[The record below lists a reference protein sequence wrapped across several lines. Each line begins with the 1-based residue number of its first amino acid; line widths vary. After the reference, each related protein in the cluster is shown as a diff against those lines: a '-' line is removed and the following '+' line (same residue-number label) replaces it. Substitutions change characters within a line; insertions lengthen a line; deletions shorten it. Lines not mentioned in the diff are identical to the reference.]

1 MKKFFKS
8 RKKVVWSIIG
18 LVVLAF
24 VGYQIFKPKAGAVV
38 GTIQKGEV
46 KETLTLSGEVASD
59 QDAVLQFQSAG
70 KIAWVAV
77 KVGQFVNKGKGLM
90 GLDALILNS
99 AYETTLN
106 NYRSTQAT
114 VQKIHDDV
122 KDHSADESFAQ
133 KQVRT
138 AAEVANDNAYEA
150 VKIAK
155 KNLDESVLI
164 SPITGVVTM
173 VTNPVAGINVTPG
186 VPQVEILN
194 PSSVYLSVTA
204 DQNDVVSLKI
214 GDLAA
219 ITLDA
224 YSDSTVSGQVTSISM
239 SPKVGETSTVYE
251 VKLAL
256 TGGQDTIVY
265 KVGMTADA
273 DFVVND
279 KKDVLYVDP
288 KFIKEDTKGKY
299 LLVGVKKEKVYVV
312 TGIESANQVEVS
324 GNIQEG
330 QSVSG

>member
-1 MKKFFKS
+1 
-8 RKKVVWSIIG
+8 
-18 LVVLAF
+18 
-24 VGYQIFKPKAGAVV
+24 
-38 GTIQKGEV
+38 
-46 KETLTLSGEVASD
+46 
-59 QDAVLQFQSAG
+59 
-70 KIAWVAV
+70 
-77 KVGQFVNKGKGLM
+77 
-90 GLDALILNS
+90 
-99 AYETTLN
+99 
-106 NYRSTQAT
+106 
-114 VQKIHDDV
+114 
-122 KDHSADESFAQ
+122 
-133 KQVRT
+133 
-138 AAEVANDNAYEA
+138 
-150 VKIAK
+150 
-155 KNLDESVLI
+155 
-164 SPITGVVTM
+164 M

-224 YSDSTVSGQVTSISM
+224 YSDSTASGQVTSISM